1 MIKLLHMTSNFV
13 MWCKIDCHVEQFW
26 STWQAAF
33 WCGAKLLHMIFLL
46 HRQCLRRLRQLWCMC
61 VLYAMFSCKRKFL
74 LRRYFPM
81 QESRFSADVHFA
93 TSWEIWLG
101 LGQVWAPLDQHDSTG
116 HLATL
121 LLNTVVSIQHSGIH
135 KELLTRMNAGW
146 MVILF
151 CKTRDMLSL
160 WKDDVLNNWVIFTVT
175 YVLRVGH
182 CLISYVFGQVISTC
196 LLIMMGASG
205 RIKDEQTKKKQVFF
219 KSLNSVSQ
227 IQFKRWLSGKEKP
240 HCDGALLSC
249 DGRQHGD
256 H

>member
-1 MIKLLHMTSNFV
+1 MIKFLHMTSNFV

-175 YVLRVGH
+175 CSEAGTLFNQL
-182 CLISYVFGQVISTC
+182 CLWSGYQYLPPYNDGGQWSDQ
-196 LLIMMGASG
+196 GWAN
-205 RIKDEQTKKKQVFF
+205 KKETGF
-219 KSLNSVSQ
+219 L
-227 IQFKRWLSGKEKP
+227 
-240 HCDGALLSC
+240 
-249 DGRQHGD
+249 
-256 H
+256 

>member
-13 MWCKIDCHVEQFW
+13 VKLIVMWSNFDPHDKQPFDVEQNCY
-26 STWQAAF
+26 TWF
-33 WCGAKLLHMIFLL
+33 FLL

-160 WKDDVLNNWVIFTVT
+160 CKDDVLNNWVIFTVT
-175 YVLRVGH
+175 CSEAGTL
-182 CLISYVFGQVISTC
+182 FNQ
-196 LLIMMGASG
+196 
-205 RIKDEQTKKKQVFF
+205 
-219 KSLNSVSQ
+219 
-227 IQFKRWLSGKEKP
+227 
-240 HCDGALLSC
+240 
-249 DGRQHGD
+249 
-256 H
+256 